1 MFSGIIKSLGIVTS
15 FDHDSLTLWVSCP
28 LFIKHDLGASIAI
41 DGVCLTVAL
50 LDQHNQEILGFN
62 LGKETINTTLLAQ
75 KNQGDLVNVEP
86 ALSLQD
92 SVDGH
97 LVQGHVDGIG
107 SLIAKD
113 ISDEGQS
120 LTIAIPKHLHCYV
133 INKGSIAIDGV
144 SLTINEVFTNNI
156 KVFLVP
162 FTIKHTTLGQ
172 KNISSLLHL
181 ESDII
186 GRYLHHFHYQRY
198 EHQQI
203 RDINYDKSH

>member
-1 MFSGIIKSLGIVTS
+1 MFSGIIKSVGIITS
-15 FDHDSLTLWVSCP
+15 FDHGSLTLWVCCP
-28 LFIKHDLGASIAI
+28 LFTKHDLGDSIAI

-50 LDQHNQEILGFN
+50 INNNNKEILGFN

-75 KNQGDLVNVEP
+75 KHQGDLVNIEP
-86 ALSLQD
+86 ALSLHD

-120 LTIAIPKHLHCYV
+120 LSIAIPKHLHCYV
-133 INKGSIAIDGV
+133 IHKGSIAIDGV
-144 SLTINEVFTNNI
+144 SLTINEVFTDKI

-162 FTIKHTTLGQ
+162 FTIKHTTLA
-172 KNISSLLHL
+172 KKHIPSLMHL

-186 GRYLHHFHYQRY
+186 GRYLYHFHYQRY
-198 EHQQI
+198 EHQKEI
-203 RDINYDKSH
+203 IYGKNH